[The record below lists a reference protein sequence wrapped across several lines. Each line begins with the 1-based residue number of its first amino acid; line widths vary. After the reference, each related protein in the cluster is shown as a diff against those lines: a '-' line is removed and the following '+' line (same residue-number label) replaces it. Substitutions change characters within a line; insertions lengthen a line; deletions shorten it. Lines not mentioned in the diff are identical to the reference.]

1 MAFSIIINRP
11 LSKDD
16 FCAKPGLSYQQQM
29 PAAGLSSLN
38 SFILFPTNV
47 VLHLEGWA
55 EGDENMVSFDATI
68 RIAPKKNCL
77 LDSQKIAADR
87 AELQFSCV

>member
-1 MAFSIIINRP
+1 MAFSIIINKP
-11 LSKDD
+11 LYKDD
-16 FCAKPGLSYQQQM
+16 FCPKPGLSCHHKM
-29 PAAGLSSLN
+29 PPAGLSSLN
-38 SFILFPTNV
+38 SFTLFPTNV

-55 EGDENMVSFDATI
+55 EGDGNMISFGATI
-68 RIAPKKNCL
+68 RNAPKKNCL